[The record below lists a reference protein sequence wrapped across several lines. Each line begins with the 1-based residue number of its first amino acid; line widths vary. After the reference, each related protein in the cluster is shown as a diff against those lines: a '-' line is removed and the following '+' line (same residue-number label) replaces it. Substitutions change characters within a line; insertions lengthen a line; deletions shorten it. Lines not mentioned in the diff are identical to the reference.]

1 MSDTLLTTRGRI
13 LIFILMEGPA
23 TRQMLEEQ
31 ACLSDRSVE
40 RALGT
45 LRRAELIEWNQL
57 RHNGPRWWSVKE
69 GLEVAEV
76 LLDDAQQP

>member
-1 MSDTLLTTRGRI
+1 MNPTLLTTRGRI
-13 LIFILMEGPA
+13 LIFILMAGPA

-31 ACLSDRSVE
+31 ASLSDRSVE

-45 LRRAELIEWNQL
+45 LRKAGLIEWHTL

-69 GLEVAEV
+69 GLTVSKI
-76 LLDDAQQP
+76 LLDDAQS